1 MKRKIVI
8 IEDNY
13 YKFFATKQLIESTL
27 KVDVKVEKACNQCD
41 IDNKTQNV
49 GPNSIIDRPKGEVS
63 LLLDALK
70 KRNINRR
77 NSIVLFIIVPSEN
90 SIAPAA

>member
-8 IEDNY
+8 IQDNY

-27 KVDVKVEKACNQCD
+27 KVDVKVEKACSQYD
-41 IDNKTQNV
+41 IYNKTQNV
-49 GPNSIIDRPKGEVS
+49 GPNSIIDRPKGEIS
-63 LLLDALK
+63 LLLEVLK

-77 NSIVLFIIVPSEN
+77 NSMVLFIIIPSEN
-90 SIAPAA
+90 TIAPAA